1 MSGKKNAIN
10 VIEYDL
16 EEALDFIRQKWN
28 AGLYKVPILLAGQ
41 PGIGKTEGIQS
52 IFSGVPVYEHRIGN
66 MDPSDVRGVP
76 VIDQITKETAGNDG
90 NIGDFICREALPD
103 GNVLPRTGP
112 CVLFLDELGHAK
124 TATLNAWMPL
134 LKERKIGTYRAP
146 ENMLII
152 GATNRVSDRAGS
164 NAMHSAL
171 INRVIRIDV
180 KHNPKGWLKW
190 ASTVDPKS
198 DNETEFVCSEIRSY
212 IAWKNDAL
220 LQPNEDAQSVD
231 SPFPSPRSWTNLSRE
246 ISKLPSKKHWQMIA
260 NGTIGQAAAIEW
272 IKFTE
277 IYSQLPRWE
286 DIAADPK
293 GIPVPTDLSVKWALV
308 GYLSDTCK
316 NKQLV
321 NKKQLDALCQFIVR
335 LPSDFSVLAFNPII
349 NSRTTDLMAVPAF
362 KNWIQKNRHHVTNT
376 AELLI

>member
-1 MSGKKNAIN
+1 MAGKKNSIN

-16 EEALDFIRQKWN
+16 EDALDFIRQKWN
-28 AGLYKVPILLAGQ
+28 AGLYKVPILLAGA
-41 PGIGKTEGIQS
+41 PGIGKTEGIQA
-52 IFSGVPVYEHRIGN
+52 IFEEYKVPVYEHRIGN

-76 VIDQITKETAGNDG
+76 VIDQITEDTKGNDG
-90 NIGDFICREALPD
+90 NVGDFICREALPD
-103 GNVLPRTGP
+103 GNVLPRSGP

-146 ENMLII
+146 ASMMII

-180 KHNPKGWLKW
+180 KHNPRGWLKW
-190 ASTVDPKS
+190 AQTADQKTG
-198 DNETEFVCSEIRSY
+198 NEPVCSEIRSY

-246 ISKLPSKKHWQMIA
+246 IEKLPSKRHWQMLA

-286 DIAADPK
+286 DIAANPK
-293 GIPVPTDLSVKWALV
+293 GIAVPNELSVKWALV

-321 NKKQLDALCQFIVR
+321 STKQLEALCQFIVR

-349 NSRTTDLMAVPAF
+349 NARTTDLVKLPSF
-362 KNWIQKNRHHVTNT
+362 KAWIQKNRHHVTNSS
-376 AELLI
+376 ELLI